1 MEDKLKVKVI
11 GVLKEREPKVNCVN
25 ADLQQIVT
33 TISRQRQLQQ
43 QHQQQPI
50 KMSALDISGILN
62 CRRRMEWTREW
73 LKKYQHEFLNKENL
87 RKDLLFR
94 SNEVYHINHFFSI
107 TEKQFRH
114 LVNILE
120 PLVMVL
126 EPQRKKKTFS
136 AEERIAITLKYLAT
150 GEVNSCRNYCFRA
163 SKPVIIKMIADICE
177 KMYELLKDEYVSLPK
192 TDEQWINVIRGM
204 QQSQQISN
212 CLGHLIMRQVI
223 FYTPNNQPIKPRAI
237 LWDDGEDKC
246 CSKQPPLILTA
257 IVDGSYNFLHL
268 DVEKTKAKFYDE
280 IFEKSKIRTLIEENT
295 MVIPA
300 VVKDANGSCRSYSFA
315 SSYSLP
321 EKYYLKAISEF
332 EFNALSNT
340 ETNDALCILT
350 NMFPVLGQPLRLC
363 EAEAQKIILGSIAL
377 YNYLRKTN
385 QEYCKLT
392 ERIVIGSTDRVD
404 MNMSE
409 GNADDDCILI
419 EQDEFA
425 PKVSDSTCFKSLRK
439 QRGDIPAG
447 LEW

>member
-1 MEDKLKVKVI
+1 MDKLKVKVI
-11 GVLKEREPKVNCVN
+11 GVLKERESKVNYTN
-25 ADLQQIVT
+25 DTGLKIAAT
-33 TISRQRQLQQ
+33 TIPSQRQQLQQ
-43 QHQQQPI
+43 QHQQPI
-50 KMSALDISGILN
+50 RMSALDISGILN
-62 CRRRMEWTREW
+62 CRRRMEWTKEW

-126 EPQRKKKTFS
+126 EPHRRKKPFS

-177 KMYELLKDEYVSLPK
+177 KIYELLKDEYVSLPK
-192 TDEQWINVIRGM
+192 TDEEWINVIGGM
-204 QQSQQISN
+204 QKSQQISN
-212 CLGHLIMRQVI
+212 CLGHLIMRQVV
-223 FYTPNNQPIKPRAI
+223 FHAANHQPAKPRAI
-237 LWDDGEDKC
+237 LWDDGEDKS
-246 CSKQPPLILTA
+246 CSRQPPLILTA
-257 IVDGSYNFLHL
+257 IVDGNYNFLHL

-280 IFEKSKIRTLIEENT
+280 IFENSKIRTLIEENT
-295 MVIPA
+295 MLIPA
-300 VVKDANGSCRSYSFA
+300 VVKDVNGSCRSYSFA

-321 EKYYLKAISEF
+321 EKHYLKAISEL
-332 EFNALSNT
+332 EFSAINNT
-340 ETNDALCILT
+340 ETNDALCMLT
-350 NMFPVLGQPLRLC
+350 NMFPVLGQPLRLG
-363 EAEAQKIILGSIAL
+363 ETEAQKIILGSVAL

-392 ERIVIGSTDRVD
+392 ERIVVGSSIKVNTNEDDVD
-404 MNMSE
+404 DE
-409 GNADDDCILI
+409 CILI
-419 EQDEFA
+419 EQDEFS
-425 PKVSDSTCFKSLRK
+425 PNVSDSTCFKTLRK